1 MPHRLLEWYNG
12 VGLPVLEA
20 YGVSENIVPV
30 ATNRRD
36 AHKAGTVG
44 KPLPANEVRI
54 AEDGEILVRGAGVA
68 LDRNGP
74 QNSFLAT
81 GDLGHVDQEGFL
93 TVAGRKEDAFK
104 TSGGKWIAPA
114 EIEGRLHQLPYVAYA
129 IVLGAG
135 RRAPVALIAV
145 AAQDRAGL
153 IGEQIPA
160 AKDCALHDSAA
171 EITLQRN
178 LRDDV
183 AHVLFDLPAYKH
195 PSGLML

>member
-1 MPHRLLEWYNG
+1 M
-12 VGLPVLEA
+12 
-20 YGVSENIVPV
+20 
-30 ATNRRD
+30 
-36 AHKAGTVG
+36 
-44 KPLPANEVRI
+44 
-54 AEDGEILVRGAGVA
+54 
-68 LDRNGP
+68 
-74 QNSFLAT
+74 LA
-81 GDLGHVDQEGFL
+81 
-93 TVAGRKEDAFK
+93 
-104 TSGGKWIAPA
+104 A

-171 EITLQRN
+171 EITLQRK
-178 LRDDV
+178 LLDDV

-195 PSGLML
+195 PSGLMLVAAETLSIAGGELTSNLKIRRKAIEGRFARAIERLHIAIDQQEKQLPIVAIELSGPMP